1 MTRVIRA
8 LAGAAALAAATVLT
22 WWAWLGRDT
31 TYQVDASGHES
42 GPYTAGQVA
51 GCVLTLAALLIV
63 AVLLT
68 VPAPLAAV
76 AMTVAFTAAWTVQ
89 AAASDET
96 GLFAVGAILV
106 FVGMAAGTTVVA
118 AFTTLMRRRFRSA

>member
-1 MTRVIRA
+1 MTRVLRA
-8 LAGAAALAAATVLT
+8 VAGAAALAVATVVT

-31 TYQVDASGHES
+31 TYQIDSSGHES
-42 GPYTAGQVA
+42 GPYTTGQVA
-51 GCVLTLAALLIV
+51 GCVLTLAALLVI
-63 AVLLT
+63 AVVLA
-68 VPAPLAAV
+68 VPALLAAA

-106 FVGMAAGTTVVA
+106 LGGMAAGTAVVA
-118 AFTTLMRRRFRSA
+118 SCTALLRRRFRPA